1 MSERVTERSLESWRR
16 ISTISWALI
25 GILVLITAG
34 LWVLG
39 RVAGALTPFL
49 IALIVVFVLS
59 RPVKRLEVAGLS
71 RSFAV
76 VVCYLIAALAVTVF
90 GLFVIPPVAG
100 EFRDFSRDFPRYY
113 DAAFGIWDQI
123 ETEYLAI
130 ELPEW
135 ITDAGEAARQS
146 IISWLTGASRNLA
159 QVAISLG
166 GQVLGFF
173 INIFLALALAF
184 FVLRDLPTLK
194 SEILALPGPG
204 RREESFELAAEVTD
218 VVEGFI
224 RGQSIIAVIV
234 GVMTAL
240 GLWVLGVPYA
250 LLIGLI
256 AGVANLIPYLGP
268 FVGGAI
274 AAISAAFVSPQ
285 LVLWT
290 IVYIVVIQQLES
302 TFLQPRIMSDQVHLH
317 PVLVILSLLVGATLF
332 GLVGMLFAVPVAG
345 VAKVMFVHYYEKWTS
360 SSISHEHGALFR
372 KPKRRGAMRDD
383 ECVAV
388 DEDDDR
394 GADGQSDDGTPCD
407 PDTP

>member
-1 MSERVTERSLESWRR
+1 MESWRR

-25 GILVLITAG
+25 GLLVLVAAG

-39 RVAGALTPFL
+39 RIAGALTPFL
-49 IALIVVFVLS
+49 LALVVVFLLR
-59 RPVKRLEVAGLS
+59 RPVKRLEAAGMS
-71 RSFAV
+71 RSLSV
-76 VVCYLIAALAVTVF
+76 VLCYLIAAVGLTVF
-90 GLFVIPPVAG
+90 GLFVIPAVAR
-100 EFRDFSRDFPRYY
+100 EFRDFSEDFPRYY
-113 DAAFGIWDQI
+113 DAAFSLWNSI
-123 ETEYLAI
+123 ESEYLAI
-130 ELPEW
+130 ELPTW
-135 ITDAGEAARQS
+135 VSDAGDAARQS
-146 IISWLTGASRNLA
+146 IISWLTSASRNLA
-159 QVAISLG
+159 QSAINVG
-166 GQVLGFF
+166 GQVLAFF

-194 SEILALPGPG
+194 SEILALPGPA
-204 RREESFELAAEVTD
+204 RREESFKLAAEVTD
-218 VVEGFI
+218 VIEGFI
-224 RGQSIIAVIV
+224 RGQGMIALIV
-234 GVMTAL
+234 GTMTAI

-256 AGVANLIPYLGP
+256 AGVTNLIPYLGP
-268 FVGGAI
+268 LVGGAI

-290 IVYIVVIQQLES
+290 ILYIVVIQQLES

-332 GLVGMLFAVPVAG
+332 GLVGMLLAVPIAG

-360 SSISHEHGALFR
+360 SSISHEEGALFR
-372 KPKRRGAMRDD
+372 KPRRRGVVRGA

-388 DEDDDR
+388 DEEDT
-394 GADGQSDDGTPCD
+394 DGVDELIDGGTPCD